1 MPRKSERT
9 RQRIIQAANRLF
21 YRRGYNRTSFTDIV
35 DAAGVPRGNIY
46 YYFRTKE
53 EILRAALGYRLEII
67 DTMMDEWDR
76 NFPDPGGRLKRF
88 VQVMVNSRE
97 TTAQYGCPMGTLN
110 AELAKD
116 QRDLQAQALVMFQ
129 RLAAYLATQFAS
141 LGFEAGRAAAL
152 ARELLARAQGVN
164 MIAHVFA
171 APDYLL
177 EQQETLNRWIEAHI
191 AASREREGANAQK

>member
-21 YRRGYNRTSFTDIV
+21 YRHGYNRTSFTDIV

-53 EILRAALGYRLEII
+53 DILRAALAYRLEII
-67 DTMMDEWDR
+67 ETMTEEWDR

-88 VQVMVNSRE
+88 VQVMVNSRD

-116 QRDLQAQALVMFQ
+116 QRDLQAEALVMF
-129 RLAAYLATQFAS
+129 RRFADYLAAQFAS
-141 LGFEAGRAAAL
+141 LEFTPERAQTL
-152 ARELLARAQGVN
+152 AWELLARAQGIN
-164 MIAHVFA
+164 MMTHVFA

-177 EQQETLNRWIEAHI
+177 QQQATLNRWIDERI
-191 AASREREGANAQK
+191 AEPRQRPVAAVQK

>member
-35 DAAGVPRGNIY
+35 EAAGVPRGNIY

-53 EILRAALGYRLEII
+53 EILRAALAYRLEII
-67 DTMMDEWDR
+67 DTMMEEWDR
-76 NFPDPGGRLKRF
+76 NFPDPEGRLKRF

-97 TTAQYGCPMGTLN
+97 TTADFGCPMGTLN

-116 QRDLQAQALVMFQ
+116 QRDLQAGSRIMFE
-129 RLAAYLATQFAS
+129 RFVGYLAAQFGNLGYATADAQQLAW
-141 LGFEAGRAAAL
+141 
-152 ARELLARAQGVN
+152 ELLARAQGVN
-164 MIAHVFA
+164 MMTHVFSR
-171 APDYLL
+171 PDFLL
-177 EQQETLNRWIEAHI
+177 DQQQRLNDWIDAR
-191 AASREREGANAQK
+191 AVTGGTPPATASQK

>member
-53 EILRAALGYRLEII
+53 EILRAALAYRLEII
-67 DTMMDEWDR
+67 DTMLDEWDR
-76 NFPDPGGRLKRF
+76 NFPQPGGRLKRF
-88 VQVMVNSRE
+88 VQVMVNSRD

-116 QRDLQAQALVMFQ
+116 QRDLQALALVMFQ
-129 RLAAYLATQFAS
+129 RLADYLSAQFAS
-141 LGFEAGRAAAL
+141 LGFAPGHAARL
-152 ARELLARAQGVN
+152 ARELLGRAQGVN
-164 MIAHVFA
+164 MMAHVFA

-177 EQQETLNRWIEAHI
+177 EQQETLNRWIEARL
-191 AASREREGANAQK
+191 AEPRERPLASAQK